1 VTGFALTAGAGLFVA
16 GVFALVFVLFSGF
29 AQALE
34 SLSVLRRKALLEAD
48 PERFGTL
55 LAPEHVRISR
65 IAVRLTAQGAVL
77 GGLLCLGSAFAAM
90 SVPEPWLSSAVVILL
105 GWILAE
111 SLVIRWVARRG
122 GDALLKGFGWLIP
135 VVDFFSAPLTPLL
148 SRLVQVEEDAPE
160 SSGAPVTAKEEAS
173 RDAATKDAEVRAL
186 LDVAREEGLLEK
198 HEEELVSRAVDFNDR
213 TVGQV
218 MTPRPDIVFA
228 EADTPLDEIADLFV
242 KTKFTRLPLV
252 EGSIDKP
259 VGIVHVKDV
268 FTVLRGPEPPAT
280 ARSLAREVFFAPE
293 SQTVATLLSDFRR
306 RRHPLAIV
314 VDEYGAV
321 TGLATLEDLVEEL
334 VGEIADEH
342 EDEAPPVV
350 SGGDGSWSVAGRVRV
365 NEVATLFGAAFPPAE
380 YDTVAGLVS
389 EKLGRIPKP
398 GEVAYEA
405 GLSFTVEEAD
415 RRRIHRV
422 RVRREGPPAADDG
435 GAGTE

>member
-1 VTGFALTAGAGLFVA
+1 MTGFALTAGAGLFVA
-16 GVFALVFVLFSGF
+16 ALFAGVFVLFSGF

-34 SLSVLRRKALLEAD
+34 SLSVIRRKALLEAD
-48 PERFGTL
+48 PARYGKL
-55 LAPEHVRISR
+55 LAPGSVRVSR

-77 GGLLCLGSAFAAM
+77 GGLFCLGSAFAALG
-90 SVPEPWLSSAVVILL
+90 VFEPWLASALVILL
-105 GWILAE
+105 GWIVAE

-122 GDALLKGFGWLIP
+122 GDALLQGFSWLVP
-135 VVDFFSAPLTPLL
+135 LVDFLSAPLVPLL
-148 SRLVQVEEDAPE
+148 SRLVQVEEEGAEGGPPADA
-160 SSGAPVTAKEEAS
+160 AKEE
-173 RDAATKDAEVRAL
+173 ATKDAEVRAL

-198 HEEELVSRAVDFNDR
+198 HEEELVSRAVDFGDR
-213 TVGQV
+213 KVGEV

-228 EADTPLDEIADLFV
+228 QADAPLSEVADLFV
-242 KTKFTRLPLV
+242 KTKYTRLPLV
-252 EGSIDKP
+252 EGSVDKP

-268 FTVLRGPEPPAT
+268 FTVLRRPDPPAT
-280 ARSLAREVFFAPE
+280 ARPIAREVFFAPE

-306 RRHPLAIV
+306 RRQPLAMV

-342 EDEAPPVV
+342 EDEASPVV
-350 SGGDGSWSVAGRVRV
+350 PQGDGSWSVAGRVRV
-365 NEVATLFGAAFPPAE
+365 PEIATRCGVTFPPAA

-389 EKLGRIPKP
+389 GKLGRIPKA
-398 GEVAYEA
+398 GEVAHEA

-422 RVRREGPPAADDG
+422 RVRREAPPAGEG
-435 GAGTE
+435 GAAGTA

>member
-1 VTGFALTAGAGLFVA
+1 MTGFVLTAGVGFLVAAFFAG
-16 GVFALVFVLFSGF
+16 VFVLFSGF
-29 AQALE
+29 AHGLE
-34 SLSVLRRKALLEAD
+34 SLSVLRRKALLEAE

-77 GGLLCLGSAFAAM
+77 GGLLCLGSALAALG
-90 SVPEPWLSSAVVILL
+90 VPEPWLASAVVILL
-105 GWILAE
+105 GWIVAE

-122 GDALLKGFGWLIP
+122 GDSLLRGFGWLIP
-135 VVDFFSAPLTPLL
+135 VVDFLSAPLTPLL
-148 SRLVQVEEDAPE
+148 SRLVDVEDEGGDGAAAPGSE
-160 SSGAPVTAKEEAS
+160 KEE
-173 RDAATKDAEVRAL
+173 ATKDAEMRAL
-186 LDVAREEGLLEK
+186 LDVAREEGILEE
-198 HEEELVSRAVDFNDR
+198 HEEELVSRAVDFGDR
-213 TVGQV
+213 TVREV
-218 MTPRPDIVFA
+218 MTARPDVVFA
-228 EADTPLDEIADLFV
+228 QADAPLGEIADLFV

-252 EGSIDKP
+252 EGSIDRP

-268 FTVLRGPEPPAT
+268 FTVLRRPDPPAT
-280 ARSLAREVFFAPE
+280 ARAIAREVFFAPE

-306 RRHPLAIV
+306 RRHPLAMV

-342 EDEAPPVV
+342 EDEAPPVIAQ
-350 SGGDGSWSVAGRVRV
+350 GDGSWSVAGRVRV
-365 NEVATLFGAAFPPAE
+365 PEVATLFDVTFPPAE

-389 EKLGRIPKP
+389 EKLGRIPKA
-398 GEVAYEA
+398 GEIAYEA

-422 RVRREGPPAADDG
+422 RVRREAPPSGDEG

>member
-1 VTGFALTAGAGLFVA
+1 VTGFAVTAGVGFVVAALFAG
-16 GVFALVFVLFSGF
+16 VFVLFSGF
-29 AQALE
+29 AQSLE

-48 PERFGTL
+48 PARFGTL

-77 GGLLCLGSAFAAM
+77 GGLLCLGSALAALG
-90 SVPEPWLSSAVVILL
+90 VGEPWLLSAVVILL
-105 GWILAE
+105 GWIVAE

-122 GDALLKGFGWLIP
+122 GDALLAGFSWLIP
-135 VVDFFSAPLTPLL
+135 LVDFLSAPLTPLL
-148 SRLVQVEEDAPE
+148 SRLVEVEDDAPE
-160 SSGAPVTAKEEAS
+160 GSAPDPAKEE
-173 RDAATKDAEVRAL
+173 ATKDAEVRAL

-198 HEEELVSRAVDFNDR
+198 HEEELVTRAVDFNDR

-218 MTPRPDIVFA
+218 MTPRPDIVYA
-228 EADTPLDEIADLFV
+228 QADAPLDEIADLFV

-268 FTVLRGPEPPAT
+268 FTVLRRPDPPAT
-280 ARSLAREVFFAPE
+280 ARPLAREVFFAPE
-293 SQTVATLLSDFRR
+293 SQTVATLLADFRR

-350 SGGDGSWSVAGRVRV
+350 AAGDGSWSVAGRVRV
-365 NEVATLFGAAFPPAE
+365 SEIATLFDVVFPPAE

-389 EKLGRIPKP
+389 EKLGRIPKS
-398 GEVAYEA
+398 GEVAHEA

-415 RRRIHRV
+415 RRRIRRL
-422 RVRREGPPAADDG
+422 RVRREAPPARDDG

>member
-1 VTGFALTAGAGLFVA
+1 VTGFGITAGVGFVVAALFAG
-16 GVFALVFVLFSGF
+16 VFVLFSGF

-34 SLSVLRRKALLEAD
+34 SLSVLRRKALLETE
-48 PERFGTL
+48 PGRFGTL

-77 GGLLCLGSAFAAM
+77 GGLLCLGSALAALDF
-90 SVPEPWLSSAVVILL
+90 PEPWLASAVVILL
-105 GWILAE
+105 GWIVAE

-122 GDALLKGFGWLIP
+122 GDSLLQGFGWLIP
-135 VVDFFSAPLTPLL
+135 LVDFLSAPLTPLL
-148 SRLVQVEEDAPE
+148 SRLVDVEDDGGD
-160 SSGAPVTAKEEAS
+160 GAAAADPAREE
-173 RDAATKDAEVRAL
+173 ATKDAEVRAL
-186 LDVAREEGLLEK
+186 LDVAREEGLLEE
-198 HEEELVSRAVDFNDR
+198 HEEELVSRAVDFGDT
-213 TVGQV
+213 TVGEV
-218 MTPRPDIVFA
+218 MTPRPDVVFA
-228 EADTPLDEIADLFV
+228 QADAPLDEIADLFV

-268 FTVLRGPEPPAT
+268 FTVLRRPDPPAT
-280 ARSLAREVFFAPE
+280 ARPLAREVFFAPE

-306 RRHPLAIV
+306 RRHPLAMV

-342 EDEAPPVV
+342 EDEAPPVIAQ
-350 SGGDGSWSVAGRVRV
+350 GDGSWSVAGRVRV
-365 NEVATLFGAAFPPAE
+365 PDVATLFDVAFPAAE

-389 EKLGRIPKP
+389 EKLGRIPKA
-398 GEVAYEA
+398 GEVAHEA

-415 RRRIHRV
+415 RRRIRRV
-422 RVRREGPPAADDG
+422 RVRREAPPRADGG

>member
-1 VTGFALTAGAGLFVA
+1 VTGFAVTAGVGFVVAALFAG
-16 GVFALVFVLFSGF
+16 VFVLFSGF
-29 AQALE
+29 AQSLE

-48 PERFGTL
+48 PARFGTL

-77 GGLLCLGSAFAAM
+77 GGLLCLGSALAALG
-90 SVPEPWLSSAVVILL
+90 VGEPWLLSAVVILL
-105 GWILAE
+105 GWIVAE

-122 GDALLKGFGWLIP
+122 GDALLAGFSWLIP
-135 VVDFFSAPLTPLL
+135 LVDFLSAPLTPLL
-148 SRLVQVEEDAPE
+148 SRLVEVEDDAPE
-160 SSGAPVTAKEEAS
+160 GSAPDPAKEE
-173 RDAATKDAEVRAL
+173 ATKDAEVRAL

-198 HEEELVSRAVDFNDR
+198 HEEELVTRAVDFNDR

-218 MTPRPDIVFA
+218 MTPRPDIVYA
-228 EADTPLDEIADLFV
+228 QADAPLDEIADLFV

-268 FTVLRGPEPPAT
+268 FTVLRRPDPPAT
-280 ARSLAREVFFAPE
+280 ARPLAREVFFAPE
-293 SQTVATLLSDFRR
+293 SQTVATLLADFRR

-350 SGGDGSWSVAGRVRV
+350 AAGDGSWSVAGRVRV
-365 NEVATLFGAAFPPAE
+365 SEIATLFDVVFPPAE

-389 EKLGRIPKP
+389 EKLGRIPKS
-398 GEVAYEA
+398 GEVAHEA

-415 RRRIHRV
+415 RRRIRRL
-422 RVRREGPPAADDG
+422 RVRREAPPPRDDG

>member
-1 VTGFALTAGAGLFVA
+1 
-16 GVFALVFVLFSGF
+16 
-29 AQALE
+29 
-34 SLSVLRRKALLEAD
+34 
-48 PERFGTL
+48 
-55 LAPEHVRISR
+55 
-65 IAVRLTAQGAVL
+65 
-77 GGLLCLGSAFAAM
+77 
-90 SVPEPWLSSAVVILL
+90 
-105 GWILAE
+105 
-111 SLVIRWVARRG
+111 
-122 GDALLKGFGWLIP
+122 
-135 VVDFFSAPLTPLL
+135 
-148 SRLVQVEEDAPE
+148 
-160 SSGAPVTAKEEAS
+160 
-173 RDAATKDAEVRAL
+173 
-186 LDVAREEGLLEK
+186 
-198 HEEELVSRAVDFNDR
+198 
-213 TVGQV
+213 

-228 EADTPLDEIADLFV
+228 QADAPLDEIADLFV

-268 FTVLRGPEPPAT
+268 FTVLRRPDPPAT
-280 ARSLAREVFFAPE
+280 ARALAREVFFAPE

-342 EDEAPPVV
+342 EDEAPPVIAQ
-350 SGGDGSWSVAGRVRV
+350 GDGSWSVAGRVRV
-365 NEVATLFGAAFPPAE
+365 SDLATLFDVVFPPAE

-398 GEVAYEA
+398 GEFAHEA

-422 RVRREGPPAADDG
+422 RVRRESAPPRDDG